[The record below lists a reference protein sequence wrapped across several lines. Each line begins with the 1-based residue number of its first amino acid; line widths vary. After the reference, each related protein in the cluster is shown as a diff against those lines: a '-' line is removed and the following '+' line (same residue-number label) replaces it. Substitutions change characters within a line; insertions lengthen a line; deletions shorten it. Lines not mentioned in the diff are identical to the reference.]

1 MNETLCSQCQRLYA
15 EEDLLIRED
24 NGEKVC
30 PQCSGLLAGEDLK
43 CEYDET
49 G

>member
-1 MNETLCSQCQRLYA
+1 MTETYCSQCQLPCA
-15 EEDLLIRED
+15 EEDLLTRED

-30 PQCSGLLAGEDLK
+30 PQCSGLLAGEDLS